1 MGVSKDERVQTCSML
16 CGEGDHGC
24 HVVTKL
30 LPSAAHREGGRLP

>member
-24 HVVTKL
+24 HEVTKL